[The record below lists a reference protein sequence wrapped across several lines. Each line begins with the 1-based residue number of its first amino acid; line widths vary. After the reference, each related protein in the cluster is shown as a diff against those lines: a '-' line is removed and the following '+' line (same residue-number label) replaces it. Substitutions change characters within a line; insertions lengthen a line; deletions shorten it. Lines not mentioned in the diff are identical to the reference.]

1 MNAEEESRLLET
13 VEEEDEDE
21 STTQKPDDVPDLCTR
36 KRKEVTRSEFE
47 SLQVQVSSVTTAINN
62 FGDILKSFMSSEKK
76 PRHDSKFLAAQ
87 SAPYSAQSVLSVA
100 HAATFVGDQP
110 SFAPAQ
116 SGAALDNLLP
126 SIALQSHPNEQAPD
140 FVSFASPGHESLLSA
155 EAMDMGFNPVYS
167 DPDFSVV
174 NVALQSPAA
183 NDAPLKEPE
192 TPKDQE
198 EDIPQI
204 AYKGNEATARMFLH
218 LLLSMSKAV

>member
-1 MNAEEESRLLET
+1 MNAEEETCLLET
-13 VEEEDEDE
+13 VQEEDEDK
-21 STTQKPDDVPDLCTR
+21 STTQKPDDMPNLCTR
-36 KRKEVTRSEFE
+36 KRKEVTRLEFV

-76 PRHDSKFLAAQ
+76 PRYDNKFLAAQ
-87 SAPYSAQSVLSVA
+87 SAPYSAQSVSSA
-100 HAATFVGDQP
+100 PHATTFVGDQP
-110 SFAPAQ
+110 SFATAQ

-126 SIALQSHPNEQAPD
+126 SIVLQSHPNEQAPD

-155 EAMDMGFNPVYS
+155 EAMKTGFNPVYS

-174 NVALQSPAA
+174 NVTLQSPVA

-204 AYKGNEATARMFLH
+204 AYEGDEAMGPDVSASL
-218 LLLSMSKAV
+218 A